1 MNNMYVNRML
11 KKWSVTVLSAALLC
25 GTLAGCQ
32 NEPNEQKETEADISE
47 VKELSMSMLDE
58 KELEKIRD
66 SKSP

>member
-32 NEPNEQKETEADISE
+32 NEPNEQKETEADI
-47 VKELSMSMLDE
+47 KTLPQ
-58 KELEKIRD
+58 KTTT
-66 SKSP
+66 